1 MGDVKDSVQAA
12 WQAGQN
18 LMDGPRRKQ
27 KEASTPTVTR
37 RPGEEDPN
45 SATCISF
52 IVVFPRQ
59 VMVTAANLH
68 GQTCYALL

>member
-18 LMDGPRRKQ
+18 LMEGPRRKQ

-37 RPGEEDPN
+37 RQGRRSQQCNMCLLHCGVPSEM
-45 SATCISF
+45 
-52 IVVFPRQ
+52 
-59 VMVTAANLH
+59 MVTAASNLH
-68 GQTCYALL
+68 RAICYALL